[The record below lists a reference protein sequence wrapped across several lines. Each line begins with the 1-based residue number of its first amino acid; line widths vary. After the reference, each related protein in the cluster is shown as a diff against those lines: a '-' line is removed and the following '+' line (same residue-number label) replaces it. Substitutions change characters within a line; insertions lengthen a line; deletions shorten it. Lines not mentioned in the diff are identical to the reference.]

1 MSLVAL
7 RILALLALIL
17 LVWNPASSRV
27 LPSGD
32 EPIVLVDAS
41 LSMSGAPWRAALDSA
56 RARARGRAVVWRVGA
71 RGSKVYTMAP
81 ADGAAPLAPAPGAAA
96 SRACA

>member
-41 LSMSGAPWRAALDSA
+41 LSMSGAPWHSALDSA
-56 RARARGRAVVWRVGA
+56 RARVQI
-71 RGSKVYTMAP
+71 
-81 ADGAAPLAPAPGAAA
+81 AA
-96 SRACA
+96 